1 MPQTLT
7 QIKALL
13 DAAGLRPK
21 KRYGQ
26 NFLHD
31 ANQMDRIVAAAR
43 LEPGQVVLEV
53 GPGTGALSERLLE
66 AGVRLIAVEVDRG
79 FEPILRKRLVD
90 RFGNNV
96 RLLFTDVLADK
107 HRVAPRV
114 IETVRGFDAERF
126 SLVANLPYNIAS
138 PLLVNLAVEHREMA
152 LGVVMLQRDV
162 ADRLT
167 AEPGGAEYGPLGI
180 MVGAMFAVRRIGTV
194 APSCFWPRPKV
205 QSAVLRLER
214 RSRPLTDDADALR
227 RLVHRLFTQRRK
239 QLGTIIGR
247 DQPLPRGIGPQMRP
261 QQLSIRQLVSLAK
274 AVG

>member
-7 QIKALL
+7 QIKTLL
-13 DAAGLRPK
+13 NAAGLRPK

-43 LEPGQVVLEV
+43 LKLGQVVLEV

-66 AGVRLIAVEVDRG
+66 AGARLVAVEVDRG
-79 FEPILRKRLVD
+79 FEPILRQRLVD
-90 RFGNNV
+90 RFGTNV
-96 RLLFTDVLADK
+96 HLLFTDVLAHK
-107 HRVAPRV
+107 HRIAPRV
-114 IETVRGFDAERF
+114 IDTVRGLDAARF

-152 LGVVMLQRDV
+152 SAVVMLQRDV

-167 AEPGGAEYGPLGI
+167 ADPGGKEYGPLGI
-180 MVGAMFAVRRIGTV
+180 MVGALFAIQRIGDV
-194 APSCFWPRPKV
+194 APSCFWPQPKV
-205 QSAVLRLER
+205 QSTILRLER
-214 RSRPLTDDADALR
+214 RATPLTDDAEALH

-239 QLGTIIGR
+239 QLGTIIGH
-247 DQPLPRGIGPQMRP
+247 DQPLPRGIIRQMRP
-261 QQLSIRQLVSLAK
+261 QQLSIRQLVSLSK
-274 AVG
+274 ALG